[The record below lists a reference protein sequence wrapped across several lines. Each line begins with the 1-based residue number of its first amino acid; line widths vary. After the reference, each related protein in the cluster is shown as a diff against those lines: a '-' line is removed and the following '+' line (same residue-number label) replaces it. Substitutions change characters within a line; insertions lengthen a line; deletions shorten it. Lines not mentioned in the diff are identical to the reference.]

1 MTTWTTWMRCH
12 PKGQLQ
18 LTDPVG
24 SEKYLFHKEMI
35 QPLYIGKY
43 NPFKSSKKVL
53 VLDVPEVRS
62 LVRPV
67 ER

>member
-1 MTTWTTWMRCH
+1 MRCH
-12 PKGQLQ
+12 PTGQLQ

-35 QPLYIGKY
+35 QPLYILAHIILL
-43 NPFKSSKKVL
+43 NRRKKVL